1 MSERRLRPNAAT
13 GLSAWAALA
22 LMAPVV
28 SASSAL
34 AVEAPAELY
43 AGHVQVD
50 RAQAADS
57 ETLRGQVFDD
67 VNENSRLDGD
77 ETGIPG
83 VAVTNGVDVVQTD
96 GEGNYELSVRDNM
109 TVSITQPSGWQVPVD
124 SDNFAQF
131 SYNHLPEGSPGDFEY
146 GGIEPTGETPRAVNF
161 PMIESESTASAKQ
174 DCAIAAD
181 TQAYD
186 TTEMGYA
193 RDGAVGDLADRDDY
207 QGCGVLL
214 LGDNVGDDLSLNDEL
229 RDIYSTMN
237 GPVRAAP
244 GNHDQDYD
252 SPDDAHALD
261 TFRAQ
266 FGPDHFSYD
275 VGKTHFVVLDS
286 IEYSGNQSTKKYK
299 EKIGEEQLEWLGND
313 LKNVPKTAH
322 VVIATHAPIVTHQQV
337 VVDDAAN
344 LYDVIADYPN
354 AVTIGGHTHTQE
366 NLIAGEQREEWAA
379 EGIDT
384 LSHTQIVAG
393 AVSGDWY
400 SGGLN
405 ADGLPYSFTRDG
417 SEPGILTLEFDGADR
432 SERYTVRNE
441 SDDHQMLLGVNSPG
455 WRDWAQQT
463 QDWQDENKAGD
474 EPEAMSER
482 VVTRDDLKQGDTWL
496 TSSFLAGTSDARVEM
511 SFDGK
516 ANAVAE
522 HTQPGRGESLAKG
535 WEYSDP
541 YTTSQNLRTSGS
553 VGQTSSHLWRAEIPS
568 DLDLGTHSAEVTGI
582 DRYGR
587 EYRETIRFTVVEDE
601 AAAAQTSKRQLAKDG
616 FSSAQETKITEDER
630 KGLDSDEARKADS
643 N

>member
-1 MSERRLRPNAAT
+1 MFERRLRPSAMT
-13 GLSAWAALA
+13 GLSACAALA
-22 LMAPVV
+22 LTAPLVC
-28 SASSAL
+28 ASSA
-34 AVEAPAELY
+34 AAADTPAELY
-43 AGHVQVD
+43 EGHVQVD
-50 RAQAADS
+50 RGQADDPEA
-57 ETLRGQVFDD
+57 LQGQVFDD
-67 VNENSRLDGD
+67 VNENSKLDGD
-77 ETGIPG
+77 ETGIAD

-96 GEGNYELSVRDNM
+96 GEGIYELPVRDNM

-131 SYNHLPEGSPGDFEY
+131 SYNHLPKGSPGLKY
-146 GGIEPTGETPRAVNF
+146 GGIKPTGETPNAVNF
-161 PMIESESTASAKQ
+161 PMIESAATASAKQ
-174 DCAIAAD
+174 NCAIASD

-186 TTEMGYA
+186 KTEMGYA

-207 QGCGVLL
+207 KGCGVLL

-229 RDIYSTMN
+229 RDVYSQMN

-261 TFRAQ
+261 TFRDQ
-266 FGPDHFSYD
+266 FGPGYFSYD
-275 VGKTHFVVLDS
+275 IGETHFVVLDS
-286 IEYSGNQSTKKYK
+286 IEYSGNASTKKYK
-299 EKIGEEQLEWLGND
+299 EKIGEEQLEWLEND
-313 LKNVPKTAH
+313 LKNVAKNDH
-322 VVIATHAPIVTHQQV
+322 VVIATHAPIVDHQQV
-337 VVDDAAN
+337 IVDDAPD

-366 NLIAGEQREEWAA
+366 NLVAGEQRKEWADA
-379 EGIDT
+379 GIDT
-384 LSHTQIVAG
+384 LPNTQIVAG

-405 ADGLPYSFTRDG
+405 ADGLPYAFTRDG
-417 SEPGILTLEFDGADR
+417 SEPGILTLEFDGSDR

-441 SDDHQMLLGVNSPG
+441 SDDHQLLLGVNSPK
-455 WRDWAQQT
+455 WRDWAQKA
-463 QDWQDENKAGD
+463 QDWQDADKAGE
-474 EPEAMSER
+474 EPEAISER
-482 VVTRDDLKQGDTWL
+482 VVTREDLKQGDTWL

-516 ANAVAE
+516 ANTVAE
-522 HTQPGRGESLAKG
+522 HTQPGKGESLAKG

-553 VGQTSSHLWRAEIPS
+553 VGQTSSHLWRTEIPS
-568 DLDLGTHSAEVTGI
+568 DLDLGTHTAEVTGA

-587 EYRETIRFTVVEDE
+587 ESTETIRFTVVEDE
-601 AAAAQTSKRQLAKDG
+601 AAAEQTSKKLLPEDG
-616 FSSAQETKITEDER
+616 FDTQQETKVDEDDR
-630 KGLDSDEARKADS
+630 KGLGSDEARQAA

>member
-1 MSERRLRPNAAT
+1 MFERRLRPSAMT
-13 GLSAWAALA
+13 GLSACAALA
-22 LMAPVV
+22 LTAPLVC
-28 SASSAL
+28 ASSA
-34 AVEAPAELY
+34 AAAETPAELY
-43 AGHVQVD
+43 EGHVQVD
-50 RAQAADS
+50 RGQADDPEA
-57 ETLRGQVFDD
+57 LQGQVFDD
-67 VNENSRLDGD
+67 VNENSKLDGD
-77 ETGIPG
+77 ETGIAD

-96 GEGNYELSVRDNM
+96 GEGAYELPVRDNM

-131 SYNHLPEGSPGDFEY
+131 SYNHLPKGSPGLKY
-146 GGIEPTGETPRAVNF
+146 GGIKPTGETPKAVNF
-161 PMIESESTASAKQ
+161 PMIESAATASAKQ
-174 DCAIAAD
+174 NCAIASD

-186 TTEMGYA
+186 KTEMGYA

-207 QGCGVLL
+207 KGCGVLL

-229 RDIYSTMN
+229 RDVYSQMN

-261 TFRAQ
+261 TFRDQ
-266 FGPDHFSYD
+266 FGPGYFSYD
-275 VGKTHFVVLDS
+275 VGETHFVVLDS
-286 IEYSGNQSTKKYK
+286 IEYSGNASTKKYK
-299 EKIGEEQLEWLGND
+299 EKIGEEQLEWLEND
-313 LKNVPKTAH
+313 LKNVAKNDH
-322 VVIATHAPIVTHQQV
+322 VVIATHAPIVDHQQV
-337 VVDDAAN
+337 IVDDAPD

-366 NLIAGEQREEWAA
+366 NLVAGEQRKEWADA
-379 EGIDT
+379 GIDT
-384 LSHTQIVAG
+384 LPNTQIVAG

-405 ADGLPYSFTRDG
+405 ADGLPYAFTRDG
-417 SEPGILTLEFDGADR
+417 SEPGILTLEFDGSDR

-441 SDDHQMLLGVNSPG
+441 SDDHQLLLGVNSPK
-455 WRDWAQQT
+455 WRDWAQKA
-463 QDWQDENKAGD
+463 QDWQDADKAGE
-474 EPEAMSER
+474 EPEAISER
-482 VVTRDDLKQGDTWL
+482 VVTREDLKQGDTWL

-516 ANAVAE
+516 ANTVAE
-522 HTQPGRGESLAKG
+522 HTQPGKGESLAKG

-553 VGQTSSHLWRAEIPS
+553 VGQTSSHLWRTEIPS
-568 DLDLGTHSAEVTGI
+568 DLDLGTHTAEVTGT

-587 EYRETIRFTVVEDE
+587 ESTETIRFTVVEDE
-601 AAAAQTSKRQLAKDG
+601 AAAEQTSKKLLPEDG
-616 FSSAQETKITEDER
+616 FDTQQETKVDEDDR
-630 KGLDSDEARKADS
+630 KGLGSDEARQAA